1 MGDTDITTTNH
12 HIFTMQHSGYIV
24 FLGLLSA
31 LSGECSEALNSTNE
45 KAASP
50 LINCGCQCSSLTFR
64 DANGVVQGNCLT
76 VDSTGAQWCYVDS
89 DHYSSCQDLVPSQRF
104 PNNPWSYEAC
114 ATPAQGSP
122 LCPVIAAPVIP
133 VVPVAPAVIPVE
145 PVHVHAPT
153 YPVEPAH
160 VHAPTY
166 PVEPAHVHAP
176 TYPTYPVPQPH
187 PVAPSSSVGPA
198 ETVGLGPSTIQ
209 EIFGANGGYDP
220 ESIGEPRQGD
230 ASSKINLPGLE

>member
-1 MGDTDITTTNH
+1 MGDLRHKH
-12 HIFTMQHSGYIV
+12 HHHHLPPNIFTMQHRGYVV

-31 LSGECSEALNSTNE
+31 LLGDCSEKLDSASE

-89 DHYSSCQDLVPSQRF
+89 AYSSCQDLVPSKRF

-122 LCPVIAAPVIP
+122 LCPV
-133 VVPVAPAVIPVE
+133 VPVYPPSDSYHHDHHDHHDHYGQQPLAVI
-145 PVHVHAPT
+145 
-153 YPVEPAH
+153 Y
-160 VHAPTY
+160 
-166 PVEPAHVHAP
+166 
-176 TYPTYPVPQPH
+176 
-187 PVAPSSSVGPA
+187 S
-198 ETVGLGPSTIQ
+198 
-209 EIFGANGGYDP
+209 P
-220 ESIGEPRQGD
+220 EQIGEPRETQEGLAVATKD
-230 ASSKINLPGLE
+230 QVNFNTEENLPSK

>member
-1 MGDTDITTTNH
+1 MGRHKHPHNTTPTTT
-12 HIFTMQHSGYIV
+12 TMQHRGFIV

-31 LSGECSEALNSTNE
+31 FLGDCSEKLDSASE

-89 DHYSSCQDLVPSQRF
+89 DHYSSCQDFVPSQRF

-133 VVPVAPAVIPVE
+133 VVPVAPAVV
-145 PVHVHAPT
+145 
-153 YPVEPAH
+153 PVEPAH
-160 VHAPTY
+160 VHAP
-166 PVEPAHVHAP
+166 VH
-176 TYPTYPVPQPH
+176 PTYPVPQPH
-187 PVAPSSSVGPA
+187 PVAPSSSVGPV

>member
-1 MGDTDITTTNH
+1 
-12 HIFTMQHSGYIV
+12 MQHSGYIV

-31 LSGECSEALNSTNE
+31 LSGDCSEALNSTNE

-122 LCPVIAAPVIP
+122 LCPVLGVYPPTDNHHHHDHHHDHHYSPEQIGQPRETEEELA
-133 VVPVAPAVIPVE
+133 VA
-145 PVHVHAPT
+145 T
-153 YPVEPAH
+153 K
-160 VHAPTY
+160 
-166 PVEPAHVHAP
+166 
-176 TYPTYPVPQPH
+176 
-187 PVAPSSSVGPA
+187 
-198 ETVGLGPSTIQ
+198 
-209 EIFGANGGYDP
+209 D
-220 ESIGEPRQGD
+220 QG
-230 ASSKINLPGLE
+230 SKLQYLA